1 MDSHP
6 DHLQLPSRMPASS
19 AGMQHHGLASSDSSV
34 SDWANWYLNQVSAEP
49 MSTPDPLERAVI
61 SYEGMQRQH
70 MSTLVARAA
79 ARRRE
84 LADSSTALLARFRQD
99 TNSDADG
106 SRHRRHQTAV
116 LVVGGEM
123 QRLGLGDATS
133 QQQQQQQAEAAA
145 LATARAAAARRREY
159 EAARRSALAAEMA
172 AHPNRFGA
180 TQQSR
185 MRENEELRPLSA
197 AAIDALTTFVW
208 DNAHDCR
215 ECTICT
221 HTFSVGETLIRLPCN
236 ELHCFHSTCISAWL
250 TRQAS
255 CPLCRKRF
263 AYAPEGRIVL
273 DSKFNG

>member
-159 EAARRSALAAEMA
+159 EAARRSA
-172 AHPNRFGA
+172 RRRDG
-180 TQQSR
+180 
-185 MRENEELRPLSA
+185 
-197 AAIDALTTFVW
+197 
-208 DNAHDCR
+208 
-215 ECTICT
+215 
-221 HTFSVGETLIRLPCN
+221 
-236 ELHCFHSTCISAWL
+236 
-250 TRQAS
+250 
-255 CPLCRKRF
+255 CP
-263 AYAPEGRIVL
+263 
-273 DSKFNG
+273 S